1 MTQTITTIAAD
12 YRMQPCEVAAALD
25 LGRDYDEHAEL
36 DEATEATYREVLD
49 IMAADAADAA
59 E

>member
-1 MTQTITTIAAD
+1 MATTITTIAAD
-12 YRMQPCEVAAALD
+12 YDMQVPEVTAALD

-49 IMAADAADAA
+49 IMAEQSAEFDA
-59 E
+59 